1 VIRRNDEAPDRK
13 AQGLVSTGLTDR
25 SQITSH
31 LDLDRRRAQRQ
42 AASLILA
49 LRELLAGFDSGE
61 LPFPVFA
68 CSLDAVASLLADLA
82 LRGEM
87 AS

>member
-1 VIRRNDEAPDRK
+1 MPGRDAGPSSTLGPDART
-13 AQGLVSTGLTDR
+13 GLVDPSEGYKTDALA
-25 SQITSH
+25 Q
-31 LDLDRRRAQRQ
+31 RRARRQ

-68 CSLDAVASLLADLA
+68 CSLDAVASLLADIA
-82 LRGEM
+82 LRGELV
-87 AS
+87 A